1 MASDAVIIHQQ
12 QPDAE
17 GSLAQLFASADS
29 AIERRRY
36 LLSGQQQRHSAVG
49 AAKDSTDRCL
59 LVCRTENIFKQLD
72 ERSLTADE
80 ENIIQQRVCE
90 PHCLTLHT

>member
-1 MASDAVIIHQQ
+1 MASDAVIIDQQ

-36 LLSGQQQRHSAVG
+36 LLFKQQQRHVG
-49 AAKDSTDRCL
+49 
-59 LVCRTENIFKQLD
+59 
-72 ERSLTADE
+72 TAHASD
-80 ENIIQQRVCE
+80 
-90 PHCLTLHT
+90 